1 MGKHITRLIGYLWM
15 VVLFSSSCANKKDI
29 VDTEQPPVVEQQGT
43 GLVNLSVPFIYW
55 DKEITLQF
63 DLSKGNAALKGSS
76 ADLYLHAGL
85 VPVNGG
91 NWQHVATDWSKN
103 DHAYKLKFVSSGVYT
118 FTFTPSKFF
127 NLSNADE
134 FGQMA
139 LLVRNADGSLV
150 QRNQNNS
157 DLFLPLVASNAQ
169 AIRFVSPTLQPT
181 NPMTTDRL
189 YTVGENLKLKV
200 QATQSGKISIWDN
213 GLQIAASDAVQSL
226 EKSLSLASNGMHD
239 LEARLETGGKV
250 ATTKIAVFVQAKPA
264 IAALPGGVNPNG
276 TTINKEKGQVS
287 FALTAPLKNSVYLLG
302 DFNGYKASPAY
313 AMSQTPDGKTWW
325 ITVSDLDF
333 SKKFTYQFLVD
344 GQLYIADPYAELIL
358 DPQNDPA
365 LGLASAVLPAYPAAA
380 HGIVGVLD
388 LSAKTYAWKNSSF
401 TRPAQADLVIY
412 ELLVRDFIKQHQYT
426 TLKDSLSYLKR
437 LGVNAVELMP
447 VQESEGN
454 STWGYNPS
462 FHRALDK
469 YYGLKN
475 DLKAYVDACH
485 ENGIAVILDVVF
497 NHAFGQSPLVQLYF
511 EQGNVASNSP
521 WFNTVAKHPFNV
533 GFDFNHESSYT
544 QTFVKDVLT
553 YWMQEYKIDGFRF
566 DLSKGFTQKNSGTS
580 ESDLAAWNAYDPS
593 RVAILK
599 QYQQH
604 IRSIDPSC
612 YIILE
617 HLGGDQEEMELAQS
631 GMLLWNNMNHVFNE
645 AAMGWNAN
653 NGSDLGRLFASSHG
667 MAQPSFVSYME
678 SHDEQRLLFKC
689 LNYGNSSGSYNI
701 KNLGTALKRME
712 QAAVFL
718 LASPGPKMIWQFG
731 EYGYDV
737 SIDEN
742 GRTGEKPLLWSY
754 LQQDDRNKLFETY
767 AKLTR
772 FKTKNSIFRNGAIV
786 TASMKDAVKYFVVEK
801 DGQQVGVLGNFG
813 VESVDFVLPQAF
825 QGTWVDNFTGKE
837 LNWSNQSKL
846 SLLPGQYQLMSKTKL
861 NK

>member
-1 MGKHITRLIGYLWM
+1 MGKHISRLIGCIWM
-15 VVLFSSSCANKKDI
+15 IVLLSSCANKKDI
-29 VDTEQPPVVEQQGT
+29 VDTEQPIVTELQAT
-43 GLVNLSVPFIYW
+43 GLVNLSAPFIYW

-76 ADLYLHAGL
+76 ADLYLHTGL
-85 VPVNGG
+85 VPKAVGS
-91 NWQHVATDWSKN
+91 WQHVVTDWSKN
-103 DHAYKLKFVSSGVYT
+103 ENAYKLKLVSAGLYT

-127 NLSNADE
+127 NLNNGDE

-150 QRNQNNS
+150 QRNRNNS
-157 DLFLPLVASNAQ
+157 DLFLPIVPSNAQ
-169 AIRFVSPTLQPT
+169 AIRFVSPVMQPT
-181 NPMTTDRL
+181 NPMAAEDK
-189 YTVGENLKLKV
+189 YVVGQAMKLEV
-200 QATQSGKISIWDN
+200 RGSQSGKISIWDN
-213 GLQIAASDAVQSL
+213 GLLLAEAANAVSL
-226 EKSLSLASNGMHD
+226 EKSVSLQSSGLHE
-239 LEARLETGGKV
+239 LEARLESGGKV
-250 ATTKIAVFVQAKPA
+250 YSSNAQLFVESKPA
-264 IAALPGGVNPNG
+264 IAALPTGINPNG
-276 TTINKEKGQVS
+276 TTINREKGEVS
-287 FALTAPLKNSVYLLG
+287 FALTAPFKNSVYLLG
-302 DFNGYKASPAY
+302 DFNGYKALPAY

-325 ITVSDLDF
+325 ITVSLLDF
-333 SKKFTYQFLVD
+333 AKKYTYQFLVD
-344 GQLYIADPYAELIL
+344 GRLYVADPYAELIL
-358 DPQNDPA
+358 DPQNDA
-365 LGLASAVLPAYPAAA
+365 VLGLTTGAVPAYPAAA
-380 HGIVGVLD
+380 QGIVGVLD
-388 LSAKTYAWKNSSF
+388 LPAKAYSWKTASF
-401 TRPAQADLVIY
+401 NKPAQSDLVIY
-412 ELLVRDFIKQHQYT
+412 ELLVRDFVKQHQYT
-426 TLKDSLSYLKR
+426 TLTDSLPYLKR

-447 VQESEGN
+447 IQESEGN

-485 ENGIAVILDVVF
+485 QNGIAVILDVVF

-511 EQGNVASNSP
+511 EQGNVAGNSP

-553 YWMQEYKIDGFRF
+553 YWMREYKIDGFRF

-580 ESDLAAWNAYDPS
+580 DNDLSAWNAYDAS

-604 IRSIDPSC
+604 IHSIDPSC

-617 HLGGDQEEMELAQS
+617 HLGGDQEEAELAQS
-631 GMLLWNNMNHVFNE
+631 GMLLWNNMNAVFNE

-653 NGSDLGRLFASSHG
+653 NGSDLGRLFASNHG

-689 LNYGNSSGSYNI
+689 LNYGNSFGNYNI
-701 KNLGTALKRME
+701 KNLSTALKRLE

-737 SIDEN
+737 SIDDN
-742 GRTGEKPLLWSY
+742 GRTGEKPLLWTY
-754 LQQDDRNKLFETY
+754 LQQEDRKRLFDTY

-772 FKTKNSIFRNGAIV
+772 FKTKNNIFQDGKIVASAMKEAI
-786 TASMKDAVKYFVVEK
+786 KYFVLEK

-813 VESVDFVLPQAF
+813 VESAELTLPQAL
-825 QGTWVDNFTGKE
+825 QGIWVDNFTGNE

-846 SLLPGQYQLMSKTKL
+846 SLLPGQYQLISKTKL

>member
-15 VVLFSSSCANKKDI
+15 VILSSSCANKKDI
-29 VDTEQPPVVEQQGT
+29 VDTEQPPVAEQQGD
-43 GLVNLSVPFIYW
+43 GLVNLSSPFLFW
-55 DKEITLQF
+55 DREITLKF
-63 DLSKGNAALKGSS
+63 DLAKGNSALKGSS

-85 VPVNGG
+85 IPVTGG

-103 DHAYKLKFVSSGVYT
+103 DNAYKLKFIAAGAYS
-118 FTFTPSKFF
+118 FTFTPNKFF
-127 NLSNADE
+127 NLGNAE
-134 FGQMA
+134 SFGQLA
-139 LLVRNADGSLV
+139 FLVRNGDGSLI

-157 DLFLPLVASNAQ
+157 DLFLPLVSSNAQ

-181 NPMTTDRL
+181 DPMTTEQI
-189 YTVGENLKLKV
+189 YTVGENLKLNV
-200 QATQSGKISIWDN
+200 QATQTGKISIWHN
-213 GLQIAASDAVQSL
+213 GQQIAASDAAQSL
-226 EKSLSLASNGMHD
+226 EKSVSLQSDGLHEI
-239 LEARLETGGKV
+239 EARLETGGKL
-250 ATTKIAVFVQAKPA
+250 ATTKIAVFVQAKPS
-264 IAALPGGVNPNG
+264 IAALPLGVNPNG
-276 TTINKEKGQVS
+276 TTVDKEKGQVS

-302 DFNGYKASPAY
+302 DFNGYKALPAY

-325 ITVSDLDF
+325 ITLSNLDF
-333 SKKFTYQFLVD
+333 AKKYTYQFVVD

-358 DPQNDPA
+358 DPQNDGA
-365 LGLASAVLPAYPAAA
+365 LGLTASAVPAYPAAA
-380 HGIVGVLD
+380 QGIIGVLD
-388 LSAKTYAWKNSSF
+388 LTAKTYPWKITSF
-401 TRPAQADLVIY
+401 NKPAQGDLVIY
-412 ELLVRDFIKQHQYT
+412 ELLVRDFIKQHRYT
-426 TLKDSLSYLKR
+426 TLKDSIAYLKR

-475 DLKAYVDACH
+475 ELKAYVDACH

-511 EQGNVASNSP
+511 ERGNVASNSP
-521 WFNTVAKHPFNV
+521 WFNTVPKHPFNV

-580 ESDLAAWNAYDPS
+580 ENDLSAWNAYDAS
-593 RVAILK
+593 RIAILK

-604 IRSIDPSC
+604 IRGIDPSC

-617 HLGGDQEEMELAQS
+617 HLGGDQEEAELAQS

-667 MAQPSFVSYME
+667 MKQPSFVSYME

-701 KNLGTALKRME
+701 KNLSTALKRME

-742 GRTGEKPLLWSY
+742 GRTGEKPFLWSY
-754 LQQDDRNKLFETY
+754 LQQNDRKMLFDTY
-767 AKLTR
+767 AKLIR
-772 FKTKNSIFRNGAIV
+772 FKTKNSLFQDGKIVASEMRDAI
-786 TASMKDAVKYFVVEK
+786 KYFVLEK
-801 DGQQVGVLGNFG
+801 GGQQVGVLGNFG
-813 VESVDFVLPQAF
+813 VETAELVLPQVL
-825 QGTWVDNFTGKE
+825 QGQWVDNFTGKE
-837 LNWSNQSKL
+837 LNWSNQSTVHL
-846 SLLPGQYQLMSKTKL
+846 VPGQYQLISKIKL

>member
-1 MGKHITRLIGYLWM
+1 MGKHISRLIGYLWM
-15 VVLFSSSCANKKDI
+15 VVLLSSCANKKDI
-29 VDTEQPPVVEQQGT
+29 VDIEQPPVIEQQGI
-43 GLVNLSVPFIYW
+43 GLVNLSSPFLFW
-55 DKEITLQF
+55 DREITLQF
-63 DLSKGNAALKGSS
+63 DLSKGNAALKSS
-76 ADLYLHAGL
+76 TADLYLHAGL
-85 VPVNGG
+85 IPVNGG
-91 NWQHVATDWSKN
+91 DWQHVVTDWSKN
-103 DHAYKLKFVSSGVYT
+103 DNAYKLKFIASGLYS
-118 FTFTPSKFF
+118 FTFTPAKFF
-127 NLSNADE
+127 KLNNAE
-134 FGQMA
+134 GFGQLA
-139 LLVRNADGSLV
+139 FLLRNGDGSLV

-157 DLFLPLVASNAQ
+157 DLFLPLVTDNAQ
-169 AIRFVSPTLQPT
+169 AIRFVSPRLQPT
-181 NPMTTDRL
+181 DPITTEQM
-189 YTVGENLKLKV
+189 YAVGDNLKLGV

-213 GLQIAASDAVQSL
+213 GLQIAESSAAKSL
-226 EKSLSLASNGMHD
+226 EKSISLQSDGLHEF
-239 LEARLETGGKV
+239 EARFEANGKV
-250 ATTKIAVFVQAKPA
+250 ATTKIALFVQAKPT
-264 IAALPGGVNPNG
+264 IAALPIGVKPNG

-287 FALTAPLKNSVYLLG
+287 FALTAPFKNSVYLLG
-302 DFNGYKASPAY
+302 DFNRYKALPAY

-325 ITVSDLDF
+325 VTISNLDF
-333 SKKFTYQFLVD
+333 SKKYTYQFLVD
-344 GQLYIADPYAELIL
+344 GQHYIADPYAELIL

-365 LGLASAVLPAYPAAA
+365 LGLTSTLLPAYPAAA

-388 LSAKTYAWKNSSF
+388 LAAKPYSWKTSAF
-401 TRPAQADLVIY
+401 TKPAQGDLVIY
-412 ELLVRDFIKQHQYT
+412 ELLVRDFVNQHQYT
-426 TLKDSLSYLKR
+426 TLKDSLTYLKR
-437 LGVNAVELMP
+437 LGVNAIELMP
-447 VQESEGN
+447 IQESEGN

-497 NHAFGQSPLVQLYF
+497 NHAFGQSPLVQLYV
-511 EQGNVASNSP
+511 EQGNVAGNSP

-580 ESDLAAWNAYDPS
+580 ENDLSAWNAYDAS

-604 IRSIDPSC
+604 IRGIDPSC

-631 GMLLWNNMNHVFNE
+631 GMLLWNNMNVVFNE
-645 AAMGWNAN
+645 AAMGWNTN
-653 NGSDLGRLFASSHG
+653 NGSDLGRLFASNHG

-689 LNYGNSSGSYNI
+689 LDYGNSSGSYTI

-712 QAAVFL
+712 LAALFL

-742 GRTGEKPLLWSY
+742 GRTGEKPLLWNY
-754 LQQDDRNKLFETY
+754 LQQDDRSQLFETY
-767 AKLTR
+767 AKLIR
-772 FKTKNSIFRNGAIV
+772 FKTRNNIFQNGNIIV
-786 TASMKDAVKYFVVEK
+786 TGVKDAVKYFLLEK

-813 VESVDFVLPQAF
+813 VESAAFTLPQALKG
-825 QGTWVDNFTGKE
+825 QWVDNFTGKE
-837 LNWSNQSKL
+837 LNWSSQSTL
-846 SLLPGQYQLMSKTKL
+846 SLLPGQYQLISKTKL

>member
-15 VVLFSSSCANKKDI
+15 VVLLSSCANKKDI
-29 VDTEQPPVVEQQGT
+29 VDIEQPPVTEQQGT
-43 GLVNLSVPFIYW
+43 GLVNLSSPFLFW
-55 DKEITLQF
+55 DREITLQF
-63 DLSKGNAALKGSS
+63 DFSKGNAALKGST

-85 VPVNGG
+85 IPVNGG
-91 NWQHVATDWSKN
+91 NWQHVVTNWSMN
-103 DHAYKLKFVSSGVYT
+103 DNAYKLKFIAAGLYS
-118 FTFTPSKFF
+118 FTFTPAKFF
-127 NLSNADE
+127 NLNNAE
-134 FGQMA
+134 AFGQLA
-139 LLVRNADGSLV
+139 FLVRNGDGSLV

-157 DLFLPLVASNAQ
+157 DLFLPLVVGNVQ

-181 NPMTTDRL
+181 DPITTEHM
-189 YTVGENLKLKV
+189 YVVGEDLKLEV

-213 GLQIAASDAVQSL
+213 GQQLAESTAALSL
-226 EKSLSLASNGMHD
+226 EKSVSLQSNGLHEF
-239 LEARLETGGKV
+239 EARLEIGGKV
-250 ATTKIAVFVQAKPA
+250 ATTKITLFVQAKPV
-264 IAALPGGVNPNG
+264 IAALPIGVNPNG

-302 DFNGYKASPAY
+302 DFNGYKALPAY

-325 ITVSDLDF
+325 VTLSNLDF
-333 SKKFTYQFLVD
+333 SQKYTYEFLVD

-358 DPQNDPA
+358 DPKNDPA
-365 LGLASAVLPAYPAAA
+365 LGLTSAVLPAYPAAA
-380 HGIVGVLD
+380 HGIVAVLD
-388 LSAKTYAWKNSSF
+388 LAPKAYSWKNSSF
-401 TRPAQADLVIY
+401 TKPAQGNLVIY
-412 ELLVRDFIKQHQYT
+412 ELLVRDFVKQHQYT

-511 EQGNVASNSP
+511 EQGNVAGNSP
-521 WFNTVAKHPFNV
+521 WFNTVARHPFNV

-580 ESDLAAWNAYDPS
+580 ENDLSAWNAYDAS

-604 IRSIDPSC
+604 IHSIDPSC

-631 GMLLWNNMNHVFNE
+631 GMLLWNNMNTVFNE

-701 KNLGTALKRME
+701 KNLNTALNRME
-712 QAAVFL
+712 LAALFL

-742 GRTGEKPLLWSY
+742 GRTGEKPLLWNY
-754 LQQDDRNKLFETY
+754 LQQDGRRQLFETY

-772 FKTKNSIFRNGAIV
+772 FKTQNNIFQNGNI
-786 TASMKDAVKYFVVEK
+786 TAAGVKDAVKYFVLEK

-813 VESVDFVLPQAF
+813 VENAEFALPQAL
-825 QGTWVDNFTGKE
+825 QGRWVDNFTGKE
-837 LNWSNQSKL
+837 LNWSGQSKL
-846 SLLPGQYQLMSKTKL
+846 SLLPGQYQLISKTKL

>member
-1 MGKHITRLIGYLWM
+1 MI
-15 VVLFSSSCANKKDI
+15 VLLSSCANKKDI
-29 VDTEQPPVVEQQGT
+29 VDTEQPTVTELQAT
-43 GLVNLSVPFIYW
+43 GLVNLSAPFIYW

-76 ADLYLHAGL
+76 ADLYLHTGL
-85 VPVNGG
+85 VPKAGG
-91 NWQHVATDWSKN
+91 SWQHVVTDWSKN
-103 DHAYKLKFVSSGVYT
+103 ENAYKLKLVSAGLYT

-127 NLSNADE
+127 NLNNGDE

-150 QRNQNNS
+150 QRNRNNS
-157 DLFLPLVASNAQ
+157 DLFLPIVPSNAQ
-169 AIRFVSPTLQPT
+169 AIRFVSPVMQPT
-181 NPMTTDRL
+181 NPMAAEDK
-189 YTVGENLKLKV
+189 YVVGQALKLEV
-200 QATQSGKISIWDN
+200 RGSQSGKISIWDN
-213 GLQIAASDAVQSL
+213 GLLLAEAANAVFL
-226 EKSLSLASNGMHD
+226 EKSASLQSSGLHE
-239 LEARLETGGKV
+239 LEARLESGGTV
-250 ATTKIAVFVQAKPA
+250 YSSNAQLFVESKPA
-264 IAALPGGVNPNG
+264 IAALPTGINPNG
-276 TTINKEKGQVS
+276 TTINREKGEVS
-287 FALTAPLKNSVYLLG
+287 FALTAPFKNSVYLLG
-302 DFNGYKASPAY
+302 DFNGYKALPAY
-313 AMSQTPDGKTWW
+313 AMSQTPDCYTLW
-325 ITVSDLDF
+325 ITVSLLDF
-333 SKKFTYQFLVD
+333 SKKYTYQFLVD
-344 GQLYIADPYAELIL
+344 GRLYVADPYAELIL
-358 DPQNDPA
+358 DAQNDA
-365 LGLASAVLPAYPAAA
+365 VLGLTAGAVTANPAAA
-380 HGIVGVLD
+380 QGIVGVLD
-388 LSAKTYAWKNSSF
+388 LPAKAYSWKTASF
-401 TRPAQADLVIY
+401 NKPAQSDLVIY
-412 ELLVRDFIKQHQYT
+412 ELLVRDFVKQHQYT
-426 TLKDSLSYLKR
+426 TLTDSLPYLKR

-447 VQESEGN
+447 IQESEGN

-485 ENGIAVILDVVF
+485 QNGIAVILDVVF

-511 EQGNVASNSP
+511 EQGNVAGNSP

-553 YWMQEYKIDGFRF
+553 YWMREYKIDGFRF

-580 ESDLAAWNAYDPS
+580 DNDLSAWNAYDAS

-604 IRSIDPSC
+604 IHSIDPSC

-617 HLGGDQEEMELAQS
+617 HLGGDQEEAELAQS
-631 GMLLWNNMNHVFNE
+631 GMLLWNNMNAVFNE

-653 NGSDLGRLFASSHG
+653 NGSDLGRLFASNHG

-689 LNYGNSSGSYNI
+689 LNYGNSSGNYNI
-701 KNLGTALKRME
+701 KNLSTALKRME

-737 SIDEN
+737 SIDDN
-742 GRTGEKPLLWSY
+742 GRTGEKPLLWTY
-754 LQQDDRNKLFETY
+754 LQQEDRKRLFDTY

-772 FKTKNSIFRNGAIV
+772 LKTKNSIFQDGKIVASAMKEAI
-786 TASMKDAVKYFVVEK
+786 KYFVLEK

-813 VESVDFVLPQAF
+813 VESAELTLPQAL
-825 QGTWVDNFTGKE
+825 QGIWVDNFTGNE

-846 SLLPGQYQLMSKTKL
+846 SLLPGQYQLISKTKL

>member
-1 MGKHITRLIGYLWM
+1 MGKHISRLIGYIW
-15 VVLFSSSCANKKDI
+15 VIVLLSSCANKKDI
-29 VDTEQPPVVEQQGT
+29 VDTEQPPVTELQAS
-43 GLVNLSVPFIYW
+43 GLVNLSAPFIYW

-63 DLSKGNAALKGSS
+63 DFSKGNAALKGSS
-76 ADLYLHAGL
+76 ADLYLHTGL
-85 VPVNGG
+85 VPKTGG
-91 NWQHVATDWSKN
+91 SWQHVVTDWSKN
-103 DHAYKLKFVSSGVYT
+103 ENAYKLKLVSTGLYT

-127 NLSNADE
+127 NLSNGDE

-139 LLVRNADGSLV
+139 LLVRNGDGSLV
-150 QRNQNNS
+150 QRNRNNS
-157 DLFLPLVASNAQ
+157 DLFLPLVANNGQ
-169 AIRFVSPTLQPT
+169 AIRFVSPVMQPT
-181 NPMTTDRL
+181 NPITAEDK
-189 YTVGENLKLKV
+189 YVVGQALKLEVKGS
-200 QATQSGKISIWDN
+200 QSGKISIWDN
-213 GLQIAASDAVQSL
+213 GLLLTEAANAVSL
-226 EKSLSLASNGMHD
+226 EKSVSLQSSGLHE
-239 LEARLETGGKV
+239 LEARLESGGKV
-250 ATTKIAVFVQAKPA
+250 YSSKAQLFVESKPT
-264 IAALPGGVNPNG
+264 IAALPTGINPNG
-276 TTINKEKGQVS
+276 TTINREKGEVS
-287 FALTAPLKNSVYLLG
+287 FALTAPFKNSVYLLG
-302 DFNGYKASPAY
+302 DFNGYKALPAY

-325 ITVSDLDF
+325 VTVSLLDF
-333 SKKFTYQFLVD
+333 SKKYTYQFLVD
-344 GQLYIADPYAELIL
+344 GQLHIADPYAELIL
-358 DPQNDPA
+358 DPQNDA
-365 LGLASAVLPAYPAAA
+365 VLGLTAEAVPAYPAAA
-380 HGIVGVLD
+380 QGVVGVLD
-388 LSAKTYAWKNSSF
+388 LPAKAYSWKTTSF
-401 TRPAQADLVIY
+401 TKPAQGDLVIY
-412 ELLVRDFIKQHQYT
+412 ELLVRDFVKQHQYT
-426 TLKDSLSYLKR
+426 TLTDSLPYLKR

-447 VQESEGN
+447 IQESEGN

-497 NHAFGQSPLVQLYF
+497 NHAFGQSPLVQLYN
-511 EQGNVASNSP
+511 EQGNVASNSL

-553 YWMQEYKIDGFRF
+553 YWMREYKIDGFRF
-566 DLSKGFTQKNSGTS
+566 DLSKGFTQKNSGIS
-580 ESDLAAWNAYDPS
+580 ENDLSAWNAYDAS

-604 IRSIDPSC
+604 IHSIDPSC

-617 HLGGDQEEMELAQS
+617 HLGGDQEEAELARS
-631 GMLLWNNMNHVFNE
+631 GMLLWNNMNAVFNE

-653 NGSDLGRLFASSHG
+653 NGSDLGRLFASNHG
-667 MAQPSFVSYME
+667 MTQPSFVSYME

-689 LNYGNSSGSYNI
+689 LNYGNSSGNYNI
-701 KNLGTALKRME
+701 KNLSTALKRME

-737 SIDEN
+737 SIDDN
-742 GRTGEKPLLWSY
+742 GRTGEKPLLWTY
-754 LQQDDRNKLFETY
+754 LQQNDRKRLFDTY

-772 FKTKNSIFRNGAIV
+772 FKTKNSIFQDGKIVASAMKEAI
-786 TASMKDAVKYFVVEK
+786 KYFVLEK

-813 VESVDFVLPQAF
+813 VESTELTLPQAF
-825 QGTWVDNFTGKE
+825 QGIWVDNFTGNE

-846 SLLPGQYQLMSKTKL
+846 SLLPGQYQLISKTKL

>member
-1 MGKHITRLIGYLWM
+1 MI
-15 VVLFSSSCANKKDI
+15 VLLSSCANKKDI
-29 VDTEQPPVVEQQGT
+29 VDTEQPTVTELQAT
-43 GLVNLSVPFIYW
+43 GLVNLSAPFIYW

-76 ADLYLHAGL
+76 ADLYLHTGL
-85 VPVNGG
+85 VPKAVGS
-91 NWQHVATDWSKN
+91 WQHVVTDWSKN
-103 DHAYKLKFVSSGVYT
+103 ENAYKLKLVSAGLYT
-118 FTFTPSKFF
+118 FTFKPSKFF
-127 NLSNADE
+127 NLNNGDE

-150 QRNQNNS
+150 QRNRNNS
-157 DLFLPLVASNAQ
+157 DLFLPIVPSNAQ
-169 AIRFVSPTLQPT
+169 AIRFVSPVMQPT
-181 NPMTTDRL
+181 NPMAAEDK
-189 YTVGENLKLKV
+189 YVVGQALKLEV
-200 QATQSGKISIWDN
+200 RGSQSGKISIWDN
-213 GLQIAASDAVQSL
+213 GLLLAEAANAVSL
-226 EKSLSLASNGMHD
+226 EKSVSLQSSGLHE
-239 LEARLETGGKV
+239 LEARLESGGKV
-250 ATTKIAVFVQAKPA
+250 YSSNAQLFVESKPA
-264 IAALPGGVNPNG
+264 IAALPTGINPNG
-276 TTINKEKGQVS
+276 TTINREKGEVS
-287 FALTAPLKNSVYLLG
+287 FALTAPFKNSVYLLG
-302 DFNGYKASPAY
+302 DFNGYKALPAY

-325 ITVSDLDF
+325 ITVSLLDF
-333 SKKFTYQFLVD
+333 AKKYTYQFLVD
-344 GQLYIADPYAELIL
+344 GRLYVADPYAELIL
-358 DPQNDPA
+358 DPQNDA
-365 LGLASAVLPAYPAAA
+365 VLGLTTGAVPAYPAAA
-380 HGIVGVLD
+380 QGIVGVLD
-388 LSAKTYAWKNSSF
+388 LPAKAYSWKTASF
-401 TRPAQADLVIY
+401 NKPAQSDLVIY
-412 ELLVRDFIKQHQYT
+412 ELLVRDFVKQHQYT
-426 TLKDSLSYLKR
+426 TLTDSLPYLKR

-447 VQESEGN
+447 IQESEGN

-485 ENGIAVILDVVF
+485 QNGIAVILDVVF

-511 EQGNVASNSP
+511 EQGNVAGNSP

-553 YWMQEYKIDGFRF
+553 YWMREYKIDGFRF

-580 ESDLAAWNAYDPS
+580 DNDLSAWNAYDAS

-604 IRSIDPSC
+604 IHSIDPSC

-617 HLGGDQEEMELAQS
+617 HLGGDQEEAELAQS
-631 GMLLWNNMNHVFNE
+631 GMLLWNNMNAVFNE

-653 NGSDLGRLFASSHG
+653 NGSDLGRLFASNHG

-689 LNYGNSSGSYNI
+689 LNYGNSSGNYNI
-701 KNLGTALKRME
+701 KNLSTALKRLE

-737 SIDEN
+737 SIDDN
-742 GRTGEKPLLWSY
+742 GRTGEKPLLWTY
-754 LQQDDRNKLFETY
+754 LQQEDRKRLFDTY

-772 FKTKNSIFRNGAIV
+772 FKTKNNIFQDGKIVASAMKEAI
-786 TASMKDAVKYFVVEK
+786 KYFVLEK

-813 VESVDFVLPQAF
+813 VESAELTLPQAL
-825 QGTWVDNFTGKE
+825 QGIWVDNFTGNE

-846 SLLPGQYQLMSKTKL
+846 SLLPGQYQLISKTKL

>member
-1 MGKHITRLIGYLWM
+1 MF
-15 VVLFSSSCANKKDI
+15 VLLSSCANKKDI
-29 VDTEQPPVVEQQGT
+29 VDTEQPPVTELQAT
-43 GLVNLSVPFIYW
+43 GLVNLSAPFIYW

-76 ADLYLHAGL
+76 ADLYLHTGL
-85 VPVNGG
+85 VPKAGG
-91 NWQHVATDWSKN
+91 SWQHVVTDWSKN
-103 DHAYKLKFVSSGVYT
+103 ENAYKLKLVSAGLYT
-118 FTFTPSKFF
+118 FTFTPSTFF
-127 NLSNADE
+127 NLSNGDQ
-134 FGQMA
+134 FDQMA
-139 LLVRNADGSLV
+139 LLVRNGDGSLV
-150 QRNQNNS
+150 QRNKNNS
-157 DLFLPLVASNAQ
+157 DLFLPFVASNMQ
-169 AIRFVSPTLQPT
+169 AIRFVSPVMQPT
-181 NPMTTDRL
+181 DPIAAEDKFV
-189 YTVGENLKLKV
+189 VGQALKLEV
-200 QATQSGKISIWDN
+200 RASQSGKISIWDN
-213 GLQIAASDAVQSL
+213 GLLLAEAANAVSL
-226 EKSLSLASNGMHD
+226 EKPASLQSNGLHE
-239 LEARLETGGKV
+239 LEARLESGGKIYSSK
-250 ATTKIAVFVQAKPA
+250 AQLFVESKPI
-264 IAALPGGVNPNG
+264 IAALPTGINSNG
-276 TTINKEKGQVS
+276 TTINREKGEVS
-287 FALTAPLKNSVYLLG
+287 FALTAPFKNSVYLLG

-325 ITVSDLDF
+325 VTVSLLDF
-333 SKKFTYQFLVD
+333 SKKYTYQFLVD
-344 GQLYIADPYAELIL
+344 GQLHVADPYAELIL
-358 DPQNDPA
+358 DPQNDA
-365 LGLASAVLPAYPAAA
+365 VLGLTTAAMPAYPAAA
-380 HGIVGVLD
+380 QGIVGVLD
-388 LSAKTYAWKNSSF
+388 LPAKGYSWKTTSF
-401 TRPAQADLVIY
+401 TKPVQGDLVIY
-412 ELLVRDFIKQHQYT
+412 ELLVRDFVKQHQYT
-426 TLKDSLSYLKR
+426 TLTDSLPYLKR

-511 EQGNVASNSP
+511 EQGNVAGNSP

-580 ESDLAAWNAYDPS
+580 ENDLSAWNAYDAS

-617 HLGGDQEEMELAQS
+617 HLGGDQEEAELAQS
-631 GMLLWNNMNHVFNE
+631 GMLLWNNMNAVFNE

-653 NGSDLGRLFASSHG
+653 NGSDLGRLFASNHG

-689 LNYGNSSGSYNI
+689 LNYGNSSGNYNI
-701 KNLGTALKRME
+701 KNLSTALKRME
-712 QAAVFL
+712 QATVFL

-737 SIDEN
+737 SIDDN
-742 GRTGEKPLLWSY
+742 GRTGEKPLIWNY
-754 LQQDDRNKLFETY
+754 LQQEDRKRLFDTY
-767 AKLTR
+767 AKITR
-772 FKTKNSIFRNGAIV
+772 FKTKNNIFQDGKIVASAMKEAI
-786 TASMKDAVKYFVVEK
+786 KYFVLEK
-801 DGQQVGVLGNFG
+801 EGQQVGVLGNFG
-813 VESVDFVLPQAF
+813 VESAELTLPQAL
-825 QGTWVDNFTGKE
+825 QGIWVDNFTGNE

-846 SLLPGQYQLMSKTKL
+846 SLLPGQYQLISKTKL

>member
-1 MGKHITRLIGYLWM
+1 MGKHISRLIGYLW
-15 VVLFSSSCANKKDI
+15 VIVLLSSCANKKDI
-29 VDTEQPPVVEQQGT
+29 VDVEQPPVIEQQGS
-43 GLVNLSVPFIYW
+43 GLLNLSAPFIYW
-55 DKEITLQF
+55 DQEITFQF
-63 DLSKGNAALKGSS
+63 DLSKGNAALKGSTT
-76 ADLYLHAGL
+76 DLYLHAGL
-85 VPVNGG
+85 IPVNGG
-91 NWQHVATDWSKN
+91 SWQHVATDWSKN
-103 DHAYKLKFVSSGVYT
+103 DNAYKLKFISAGLYS

-127 NLSNADE
+127 NLTNGGE

-139 LLVRNADGSLV
+139 LLVRNGDGSLV
-150 QRNQNNS
+150 QRNKNNS
-157 DLFLPLVASNAQ
+157 DLFLPLVTSNTQ

-181 NPMTTDRL
+181 DPITLEQM
-189 YTVGENLKLKV
+189 YTVGDNLKLKV

-213 GLQIAASDAVQSL
+213 GLLLAESSAGLSL
-226 EKSLSLASNGMHD
+226 EKSLSLQSNGLHE
-239 LEARLETGGKV
+239 LEARLEAGGKIYFSK
-250 ATTKIAVFVQAKPA
+250 AQLFVQSKPT
-264 IAALPGGVNPNG
+264 IAALPIGVNANG
-276 TTINKEKGQVS
+276 TTINREKGEVS
-287 FALTAPLKNSVYLLG
+287 FALTAPLKTSVYVLG
-302 DFNGYKASPAY
+302 DFNNYKALPAY

-325 ITVSDLDF
+325 VTVSNLDF
-333 SKKFTYQFLVD
+333 SKKQTYQFLVD
-344 GQLYIADPYAELIL
+344 GQLNVADPYAELIL
-358 DPQNDPA
+358 DPQNDAA
-365 LGLASAVLPAYPAAA
+365 LGLTAAAVPAYPAAA
-380 HGIVGVLD
+380 QGVVGVLD
-388 LSAKTYAWKNSSF
+388 LPAKSYSWKTTLFNK
-401 TRPAQADLVIY
+401 PAQGDLVIY
-412 ELLVRDFIKQHQYT
+412 ELLVRDFVKQHQYT

-511 EQGNVASNSP
+511 EQGNVAGNSP

-580 ESDLAAWNAYDPS
+580 ESDLSAWNAYDAS

-617 HLGGDQEEMELAQS
+617 HLGGDQEEAELAQS
-631 GMLLWNNMNHVFNE
+631 GMLLWNNMNAVFNE

-653 NGSDLGRLFASSHG
+653 NGSDLGRLFPSGHG
-667 MAQPSFVSYME
+667 MTQPSFVSYME

-689 LNYGNSSGSYNI
+689 LNYGNSSGSYNV
-701 KNLGTALKRME
+701 KNLSTALKRME

-754 LQQDDRNKLFETY
+754 LQQNDRKKLFETY

-772 FKTKNSIFRNGAIV
+772 FKTKNSIFQNGTIITSA
-786 TASMKDAVKYFVVEK
+786 MKDAVKYFVLEK
-801 DGQQVGVLGNFG
+801 EGQQVGVLGNFG
-813 VESVDFVLPQAF
+813 VESVDFALPAAL
-825 QGTWVDNFTGKE
+825 QGQWVDNFTGKE
-837 LNWSNQSKL
+837 LNWSGQSKL
-846 SLLPGQYQLMSKTKL
+846 SLLPGQYQLISKTKL

>member
-1 MGKHITRLIGYLWM
+1 MGKHISRLIGYFWLII
-15 VVLFSSSCANKKDI
+15 LLSSCANKKDI
-29 VDTEQPPVVEQQGT
+29 VDVEQPPVIEQQES
-43 GLVNLSVPFIYW
+43 GLVHLAALFIFW
-55 DKEITLQF
+55 DQEITLQF
-63 DLSKGNAALKGSS
+63 DLSKGNAALKGST

-85 VPVNGG
+85 ISVNGG
-91 NWQHVATDWSKN
+91 GWQHVATDWSN
-103 DHAYKLKFVSSGVYT
+103 NENTYKLKFVAAGLYT
-118 FTFTPSKFF
+118 FTFTPAKFF
-127 NLSNADE
+127 HLNNGGE
-134 FGQMA
+134 FGQIA
-139 LLVRNADGSLV
+139 ILVRNGDGSVV
-150 QRNQNNS
+150 QRNKNNS
-157 DLFLPLVASNAQ
+157 DLFLPLVATNAE
-169 AIRFVSPTLQPT
+169 AIRFVSPALQPT
-181 NPMTTDRL
+181 DPIATDQL
-189 YTVGENLKLKV
+189 YTAGESVKLKV

-213 GLQIAASDAVQSL
+213 GVQIAAADAVQSL
-226 EKSLSLASNGMHD
+226 EKSLRLESDGLHQ
-239 LEARLETGGKV
+239 LEARLETDGQV
-250 ATTKIAVFVQAKPA
+250 TMTKIALFVEAKPA
-264 IAALPGGVNPNG
+264 IAVLPAAVSPNG
-276 TTINKEKGQVS
+276 TTISKQKGQVS
-287 FALTAPLKNSVYLLG
+287 FALTAPSKRSVYVLG
-302 DFNGYKASPAY
+302 DFNGYKALPAY

-325 ITVSDLDF
+325 TTVSNVDF
-333 SKKFTYQFLVD
+333 SKQLTYQFLVD

-358 DPQNDPA
+358 DPQNDA
-365 LGLASAVLPAYPAAA
+365 SLGLTVGAVPAYPAGAQ
-380 HGIVGVLD
+380 GIVGVLD
-388 LSAKTYAWKNSSF
+388 LPAKSYSWNTAAFKK
-401 TRPAQADLVIY
+401 PVEGDLVIY
-412 ELLVRDFIKQHQYT
+412 ELLVRDFVKQHQYT

-475 DLKAYVDACH
+475 NFKAYVDACH

-511 EQGNVASNSP
+511 EQGNVAGSSP

-533 GFDFNHESSYT
+533 GFDFNHESVYT
-544 QTFVKDVLT
+544 QNFVKDVLT

-580 ESDLAAWNAYDPS
+580 ESDLAAWDAYDAS

-604 IRSIDPSC
+604 IRNIDPSC

-631 GMLLWNNMNHVFNE
+631 GMLLWNNMNHAFNE
-645 AAMGWNAN
+645 AAMGWTAN
-653 NGSDLGRLFASSHG
+653 NGSDLGRLFASGHG

-689 LNYGNSSGSYNI
+689 LNYGNLSGSYNI

-754 LQQDDRNKLFETY
+754 LQQDDRKKLFETY
-767 AKLTR
+767 AQLTR
-772 FKTKNSIFRNGAIV
+772 FKTKNSIFQNGTVV
-786 TASMKDAVKYFVVEK
+786 TSAMKDAVKYFVLEK
-801 DGQQVGVLGNFG
+801 EGQQVGVLGNFG
-813 VESVDFVLPQAF
+813 VESTAFALPQAL
-825 QGTWVDNFTGKE
+825 QKHWVDNFTGKE
-837 LNWSNQSKL
+837 FDWSGQSTL
-846 SLLPGQYQLMSKTKL
+846 TLLPGQYQLISKTKL

>member
-15 VVLFSSSCANKKDI
+15 IVLLSSCANKKDI
-29 VDTEQPPVVEQQGT
+29 VDIEQPPVNEQQEA
-43 GLVNLSVPFIYW
+43 GLVNLSSPFLFW
-55 DKEITLQF
+55 DREVTLQF

-85 VPVNGG
+85 ISVNGG
-91 NWQHVATDWSKN
+91 NWQHVVTDWSKN
-103 DHAYKLKFVSSGVYT
+103 DNAYKLKFIASGLYS
-118 FTFTPSKFF
+118 FTLTPSKFF
-127 NLSNADE
+127 NLSNADR
-134 FGQMA
+134 FGQLA
-139 LLVRNADGSLV
+139 FLVRNGDGSLV

-157 DLFLPLVASNAQ
+157 DLFLPLVASNTQ

-181 NPMTTDRL
+181 NPLSTEKM

-213 GLQIAASDAVQSL
+213 GLQIAASSGAESL
-226 EKSLSLASNGMHD
+226 EKSFSLESGGLHE

-250 ATTKIAVFVQAKPA
+250 ATTKIELFVQAKPA
-264 IAALPGGVNPNG
+264 IAALTGGVNPNG

-287 FALTAPLKNSVYLLG
+287 FALAAPLKNSVYLLG

-325 ITVSDLDF
+325 ITVSNLDF
-333 SKKFTYQFLVD
+333 SKKYTYQFLVD

-365 LGLASAVLPAYPAAA
+365 LDLASTVLPAYPAAA

-388 LSAKTYAWKNSSF
+388 LPAKPYSWKNSSF
-401 TRPAQADLVIY
+401 TKPAQGDLVIY
-412 ELLVRDFIKQHQYT
+412 ELLVRDFVKQHQYT
-426 TLKDSLSYLKR
+426 VLKDSLTYLKR

-447 VQESEGN
+447 IQESEGN

-469 YYGLKN
+469 YYGSKN

-497 NHAFGQSPLVQLYF
+497 NHAFGQSPLVQLYM
-511 EQGNVASNSP
+511 EQGNVAANNP

-544 QTFVKDVLT
+544 QTFVKDALS

-566 DLSKGFTQKNSGTS
+566 DLSKGFTQKNSGTL
-580 ESDLAAWNAYDPS
+580 ETDLSAWNAYDAS

-617 HLGGDQEEMELAQS
+617 HLGGDQEEIELAQS
-631 GMLLWNNMNHVFNE
+631 GMMLWNNMNAVFNE

-653 NGSDLGRLFASSHG
+653 NGSDLSRLFASSHG

-689 LNYGNSSGSYNI
+689 LNYGNAAGSYNI

-712 QAAVFL
+712 LAALFL

-742 GRTGEKPLLWSY
+742 GRTGEKPLLWNY
-754 LQQDDRNKLFETY
+754 LQQDERRQLFETY

-772 FKTKNSIFRNGAIV
+772 FKTRNNIFQNGNIV
-786 TASMKDAVKYFVVEK
+786 AAAVKDAVKYFLLEK

-813 VESVDFVLPQAF
+813 VESAEFVLPQAL
-825 QGTWVDNFTGKE
+825 QGLWVDNFTGKE
-837 LNWSNQSKL
+837 LSWSAQTKL
-846 SLLPGQYQLMSKTKL
+846 SLLPGQYQLISKTKL

>member
-1 MGKHITRLIGYLWM
+1 MGKHISRLIGYIW
-15 VVLFSSSCANKKDI
+15 VIVLLSSCANKKDI
-29 VDTEQPPVVEQQGT
+29 VDTEQPPVTELQAS
-43 GLVNLSVPFIYW
+43 GLVNLSAPFIYW

-63 DLSKGNAALKGSS
+63 DFSKGNAALKGSS
-76 ADLYLHAGL
+76 ADLYLHTGL
-85 VPVNGG
+85 VPKTGG
-91 NWQHVATDWSKN
+91 SWQHVVTDWSKN
-103 DHAYKLKFVSSGVYT
+103 ENAYKLKLVSTGLYT

-127 NLSNADE
+127 NLSNGDE

-139 LLVRNADGSLV
+139 LLVRNGDGSLV
-150 QRNQNNS
+150 QRNRNNS
-157 DLFLPLVASNAQ
+157 DLFLPLVANNGQ
-169 AIRFVSPTLQPT
+169 AIRFVSPVMQPT
-181 NPMTTDRL
+181 NPITAEDK
-189 YTVGENLKLKV
+189 YVVGQALKLEVKGS
-200 QATQSGKISIWDN
+200 QSGKISIWDN
-213 GLQIAASDAVQSL
+213 GLLLTEAANAVSL
-226 EKSLSLASNGMHD
+226 EKSVSLQSSGLHE
-239 LEARLETGGKV
+239 LEARLESGGKV
-250 ATTKIAVFVQAKPA
+250 YSSKAQLFVESKPT
-264 IAALPGGVNPNG
+264 IAALPTGINPNG
-276 TTINKEKGQVS
+276 TTINREKGEVS
-287 FALTAPLKNSVYLLG
+287 FALTAPFKNSVYLLG
-302 DFNGYKASPAY
+302 DFNGYKALPAY

-325 ITVSDLDF
+325 VTVSLLDF
-333 SKKFTYQFLVD
+333 SKKYTYQFLVD
-344 GQLYIADPYAELIL
+344 GQLHIADPYAELIL
-358 DPQNDPA
+358 DPQNDA
-365 LGLASAVLPAYPAAA
+365 VLGLTAEVVPAYPAAA
-380 HGIVGVLD
+380 QGIVGVLD
-388 LSAKTYAWKNSSF
+388 LPAKAYSWKTASF
-401 TRPAQADLVIY
+401 NKPAQSDLVIY
-412 ELLVRDFIKQHQYT
+412 ELLVRDFVKQHQYT
-426 TLKDSLSYLKR
+426 TLTDSLPYLKR

-447 VQESEGN
+447 IQESEGN

-497 NHAFGQSPLVQLYF
+497 NHAFGQSPLVQLYN

-553 YWMQEYKIDGFRF
+553 YWMREYKIDGFRF
-566 DLSKGFTQKNSGTS
+566 DLSKGFTQKNSGIS
-580 ESDLAAWNAYDPS
+580 ENDLSAWNAYDAS

-604 IRSIDPSC
+604 IHSIDPSC

-617 HLGGDQEEMELAQS
+617 HLGGDQEEAELARS
-631 GMLLWNNMNHVFNE
+631 GMLLWNNMNAVFNE

-653 NGSDLGRLFASSHG
+653 NGSDLGRLFASNHG
-667 MAQPSFVSYME
+667 MTQPSFVSYME

-689 LNYGNSSGSYNI
+689 LNYGNSSGNYNI
-701 KNLGTALKRME
+701 KNLSTALKRME

-737 SIDEN
+737 SIDDN
-742 GRTGEKPLLWSY
+742 GRTGEKPLLWTY
-754 LQQDDRNKLFETY
+754 LQQNDRKRLFDTY

-772 FKTKNSIFRNGAIV
+772 FKTKNSIFQDGKIVASAMKEAI
-786 TASMKDAVKYFVVEK
+786 KYFVLEK

-813 VESVDFVLPQAF
+813 VESTELTLPQAF
-825 QGTWVDNFTGKE
+825 QGIWVDNFTGNE

-846 SLLPGQYQLMSKTKL
+846 SLLPGQYQLISKTKL

>member
-15 VVLFSSSCANKKDI
+15 IVLLSSCANKKDI
-29 VDTEQPPVVEQQGT
+29 VDIEQPPVNEQQEA
-43 GLVNLSVPFIYW
+43 GLVNLSSPFLFW
-55 DKEITLQF
+55 DREVTLQF

-85 VPVNGG
+85 ISVNGG
-91 NWQHVATDWSKN
+91 NWQHVVTDWSKN
-103 DHAYKLKFVSSGVYT
+103 DNAYKLKFIASGLYS
-118 FTFTPSKFF
+118 FTLTPSKFF
-127 NLSNADE
+127 NLSNADR
-134 FGQMA
+134 FGQLA
-139 LLVRNADGSLV
+139 FLVRNGDGSLV

-157 DLFLPLVASNAQ
+157 DLFIPLVASNTQ

-181 NPMTTDRL
+181 NPLSTEKM

-200 QATQSGKISIWDN
+200 QATQSGKIGIWDN
-213 GLQIAASDAVQSL
+213 GLQISVSSGAQSL
-226 EKSLSLASNGMHD
+226 EKSFSLESGGLHE

-250 ATTKIAVFVQAKPA
+250 ATTKIELFVQAKPA

-325 ITVSDLDF
+325 ITVSNLDF
-333 SKKFTYQFLVD
+333 SKKYTYQFLVD

-365 LGLASAVLPAYPAAA
+365 LDLASTVLPAYPAAA

-388 LSAKTYAWKNSSF
+388 LPAKPYSWKNSSF
-401 TRPAQADLVIY
+401 TKPAQGDLVIY
-412 ELLVRDFIKQHQYT
+412 ELLVRDFVKQHQYT
-426 TLKDSLSYLKR
+426 VLKDSLTYLKR

-447 VQESEGN
+447 IQESEGN

-469 YYGLKN
+469 YYGSKN

-497 NHAFGQSPLVQLYF
+497 NHAFGQSPLVQLYM
-511 EQGNVASNSP
+511 EQGNVAANNP

-544 QTFVKDVLT
+544 QTFVKDALS

-566 DLSKGFTQKNSGTS
+566 DLSKGFTQKNSGTL
-580 ESDLAAWNAYDPS
+580 ETDLSAWNTYDAS

-617 HLGGDQEEMELAQS
+617 HLGGDQEEIELAQS
-631 GMLLWNNMNHVFNE
+631 GMMLWNNMNAVFNE

-653 NGSDLGRLFASSHG
+653 NGSDLSRLFASSHG

-689 LNYGNSSGSYNI
+689 LNYGNAAGSYNI

-712 QAAVFL
+712 LAALFL

-737 SIDEN
+737 SIEEN
-742 GRTGEKPLLWSY
+742 GRTGEKPLLWNY
-754 LQQDDRNKLFETY
+754 LQQDERRQLFETY

-772 FKTKNSIFRNGAIV
+772 FKTRNNIFQNGNIV
-786 TASMKDAVKYFVVEK
+786 AAAVKDAVKYFLLEK

-813 VESVDFVLPQAF
+813 VESAEFVLPQAL
-825 QGTWVDNFTGKE
+825 QGLWVDNFTGKE
-837 LNWSNQSKL
+837 LSWSAQTKL
-846 SLLPGQYQLMSKTKL
+846 SLLPGQYQLISKTKL

>member
-1 MGKHITRLIGYLWM
+1 MI
-15 VVLFSSSCANKKDI
+15 VLLSSCANKKDI
-29 VDTEQPPVVEQQGT
+29 VDTEQPIVTELQAT
-43 GLVNLSVPFIYW
+43 GLVNLSAPFIYW

-76 ADLYLHAGL
+76 ADLYLHTGL
-85 VPVNGG
+85 VPKAVGS
-91 NWQHVATDWSKN
+91 WQHVVTDWSKN
-103 DHAYKLKFVSSGVYT
+103 ENAYKLKLVSAGLYT

-127 NLSNADE
+127 NLNNGDE

-150 QRNQNNS
+150 QRNRNNS
-157 DLFLPLVASNAQ
+157 DLFLPIVPSNAQ
-169 AIRFVSPTLQPT
+169 AIRFVSPVMQPT
-181 NPMTTDRL
+181 NPMAAEDK
-189 YTVGENLKLKV
+189 YVVGQAMKLEV
-200 QATQSGKISIWDN
+200 RGSQSGKISIWDN
-213 GLQIAASDAVQSL
+213 GLLLAEAANAVSL
-226 EKSLSLASNGMHD
+226 EKSVSLQSSGLHE
-239 LEARLETGGKV
+239 LEARLESGGKV
-250 ATTKIAVFVQAKPA
+250 YSSNAQLFVESKPA
-264 IAALPGGVNPNG
+264 IAALPTGINPNG
-276 TTINKEKGQVS
+276 TTINREKGEVS
-287 FALTAPLKNSVYLLG
+287 FALTAPFKNSVYLLG
-302 DFNGYKASPAY
+302 DFNGYKALPAY

-325 ITVSDLDF
+325 ITVSLLDF
-333 SKKFTYQFLVD
+333 AKKYTYQFLVD
-344 GQLYIADPYAELIL
+344 GRLYVADPYAELIL
-358 DPQNDPA
+358 DPQNDA
-365 LGLASAVLPAYPAAA
+365 VLGLTTGAVPAYPAAA
-380 HGIVGVLD
+380 QGIVGVLD
-388 LSAKTYAWKNSSF
+388 LPAKAYSWKTASF
-401 TRPAQADLVIY
+401 NKPAQSDLVIY
-412 ELLVRDFIKQHQYT
+412 ELLVRDFVKQHQYT
-426 TLKDSLSYLKR
+426 TLTDSLPYLKR

-447 VQESEGN
+447 IQESEGN

-485 ENGIAVILDVVF
+485 QNGIAVILDVVF

-511 EQGNVASNSP
+511 EQGNVAGNSP

-553 YWMQEYKIDGFRF
+553 YWMREYKIDGFRF

-580 ESDLAAWNAYDPS
+580 DNDLSAWNAYDAS

-604 IRSIDPSC
+604 IHSIDPSC

-617 HLGGDQEEMELAQS
+617 HLGGDQEEAELAQS
-631 GMLLWNNMNHVFNE
+631 GMLLWNNMNAVFNE

-653 NGSDLGRLFASSHG
+653 NGSDLGRLFASNHG

-689 LNYGNSSGSYNI
+689 LNYGNSFGNYNI
-701 KNLGTALKRME
+701 KNLSTALKRLE

-737 SIDEN
+737 SIDDN
-742 GRTGEKPLLWSY
+742 GRTGEKPLLWTY
-754 LQQDDRNKLFETY
+754 LQQEDRKRLFDTY

-772 FKTKNSIFRNGAIV
+772 FKTKNNIFQDGKIVASAMKEAI
-786 TASMKDAVKYFVVEK
+786 KYFVLEK

-813 VESVDFVLPQAF
+813 VESAELTLPQAL
-825 QGTWVDNFTGKE
+825 QGIWVDNFTGNE

-846 SLLPGQYQLMSKTKL
+846 SLLPGQYQLISKTKL